1 MYGRLE
7 TEGQEQCCRIAV
19 CTDITGHE
27 QTKNGHQRKHL
38 NILNLIHFQSRFF
51 FSPVDLYTGKEGRPH
66 MRAQPARTIA
76 VYSYFFVE
84 KSRP

>member
-7 TEGQEQCCRIAV
+7 SEGQEQCCRIAV

-51 FSPVDLYTGKEGRPH
+51 FHLSTCTRAKKADLT
-66 MRAQPARTIA
+66 
-76 VYSYFFVE
+76 
-84 KSRP
+84 